1 MGFFLQVVPC
11 LAQALCTKLVMCQ
24 NILGHTLILV
34 QVTGPRLLGSPGSWG
49 IPSVA
54 PVPASSVWCHGWGA
68 AQDPGKAVVE
78 ASIQPPTDLRV
89 AGALIPAAEGQGE
102 LWRANFWTSL
112 LRFFKILGFSL
123 WRSWWSGKGYWR
135 LFQLNLLEH
144 QDC

>member
-11 LAQALCTKLVMCQ
+11 LAQALCTKLVKCQ

-102 LWRANFWTSL
+102 LWRANF
-112 LRFFKILGFSL
+112 
-123 WRSWWSGKGYWR
+123 
-135 LFQLNLLEH
+135 
-144 QDC
+144 